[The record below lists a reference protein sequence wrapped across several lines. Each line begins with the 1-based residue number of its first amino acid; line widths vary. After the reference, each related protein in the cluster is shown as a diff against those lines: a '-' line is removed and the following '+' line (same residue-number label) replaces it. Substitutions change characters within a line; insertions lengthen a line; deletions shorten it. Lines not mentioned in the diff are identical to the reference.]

1 MPEICLLGTGGM
13 LPLKNRFLTSLY
25 AEYNGKAVLI
35 DCGEC
40 TQVALAQH
48 GLKMSHIETILIT
61 HSHADHITGLPGLLL
76 SIGNCSRTESLDIYV
91 PASAEKMINN
101 LISVCGLLPYAVNVH
116 TLPDRSPTAFTAEK
130 IDPMLMVS
138 TIPLE
143 HSVNC
148 IGYRLT
154 LARKPVFA
162 PEKAKQLEIPVKYWK
177 TLHSG
182 TTVTLDDGRTFSP
195 TDVTRENRPPITV
208 TYTTDTLPIPE
219 IADFARNSDLFICE
233 GMYGDTAKKQAMN
246 EKGHMLM
253 QDACNLALQANAKKL
268 WLTHYSPAE
277 TEPAL
282 YEQELKEIFP
292 EVTVSNDGEKITL

>member
-25 AEYNGKAVLI
+25 AEYNGKSVLI

-40 TQVALAQH
+40 TQVALSQH
-48 GLKMSHIETILIT
+48 GLKISRIEIILIT

-76 SIGNCSRTESLDIYV
+76 SIGNCSRTEPIDIYI
-91 PASAEKMINN
+91 PASAENMVKN
-101 LISVCGLLPYAVNVH
+101 LISVCGTLPYEVNIH
-116 TLPDRSPTAFTAEK
+116 ILPDRNPTAFLAEK
-130 IDPMLMVS
+130 IDSMLMIS

-154 LARKPVFA
+154 LSRKPVFA
-162 PEKAKQLEIPVKYWK
+162 PEKAKSLDIPVKYWK
-177 TLHSG
+177 ILHGG
-182 TTVTLDDGRTFSP
+182 TSVTLDDGRTFSP
-195 TDVTRENRPPITV
+195 ADVTRESRPPITV
-208 TYTTDTLPIPE
+208 TYTTDTLPIPS
-219 IADFARNSDLFICE
+219 ITDFAQNSDLFICE
-233 GMYGDTAKKQAMN
+233 GMYGDTEKKQSMN

-253 QDACNLALQANAKKL
+253 QDACEIALKANVKKL

-277 TEPAL
+277 TEPVV

-292 EVTVSNDGEKITL
+292 SVTVSHDGEKITL

>member
-25 AEYNGKAVLI
+25 AEYNGKAILI

-61 HSHADHITGLPGLLL
+61 HAHADHITGLTGLLL
-76 SIGNCSRTESLDIYV
+76 SIGNCSRTEPLDIYI
-91 PASAEKMINN
+91 PESAEKMVKN
-101 LISVCGLLPYAVNVH
+101 LIYVCGILPYEVNIH
-116 TLPDRSPTAFTAEK
+116 TLSDKSPTAFMAEK
-130 IDPMLMVS
+130 IDPMLIVS

-143 HSVNC
+143 HSVKC

-154 LARKPVFA
+154 LSKKPVFA
-162 PEKAKQLEIPVKYWK
+162 PEKAKKLEIPVKYWK
-177 TLHSG
+177 ILHSG
-182 TTVTLDDGRTFSP
+182 TTVTLDDGRTFSQA
-195 TDVTRENRPPITV
+195 DVISENRPSIII
-208 TYTTDTLPIPE
+208 TYTTDTLPIPA
-219 IADFARNSDLFICE
+219 IADFAQNSDLLICE
-233 GMYGDTAKKQAMN
+233 GMYGDMTKKQAMN

-253 QDACNLALQANAKKL
+253 QDACSLALQANAKKL

-277 TEPAL
+277 TEPER
-282 YEQELKEIFP
+282 YEQELKKIFP
-292 EVTVSNDGEKITL
+292 EVTISVDGEKITL